1 MEWLKK
7 VLQDETD
14 SPSTKRIIAMI
25 GSLVMFITLFSNSFS
40 EQSYAPSPELVTG
53 CVTIICVCLGA
64 STVDKFSNKKDS

>member
-14 SPSTKRIIAMI
+14 SPSTKRIIAMV
-25 GSLVMFITLFSNSFS
+25 GSIVMFVTLFANSFS
-40 EQSYAPSPELVTG
+40 EVGYAPSPELITG

-64 STVDKFSNKKDS
+64 STVDKFSTKV